1 MKRLNY
7 RLKKLDRFYRSIVVA
22 LALMSPAFLIVY
34 LFTEHCI
41 WIFWF
46 LGLFFCLVDAHGI
59 LYADENFRWHLS
71 WRVRHPEQ
79 AEPSRNELDRR
90 EIAAVFGLLA
100 ALAFFLMGLLVKVS

>member
-41 WIFWF
+41 WICWF

-59 LYADENFRWHLS
+59 LYADESFRWIMS
-71 WRVRHPEQ
+71 WRVRNPEQ
-79 AEPSRNELDRR
+79 VKPSQNELDKR
-90 EIAAVFGLLA
+90 EIQAVFGLLC
-100 ALAFFLMGLLVKVS
+100 ALAAFLAGLLVELS